1 VQIDREATLKNA
13 EKLLRQGKLEA
24 ALAEYVRVV
33 TTYPND
39 WNSVNALGDLYV
51 RAGQSDK
58 AIVQFARVGDHLL
71 KEGAFARAVAIYK
84 KIVRINPEDPRG
96 TRGLAHASEKLHASR
111 PVHRG
116 GPPVP
121 PDDPDAR
128 MLASRTAQDVA
139 DVARACELLVEAADL
154 YEAQGKPADAVAAIA
169 EASGIDPA
177 NVALRERLLRML
189 IAQGELVQARYVA
202 RAVSELVVV
211 ADAFERAG
219 DRGNALDTIAE
230 AARAEPEN
238 QSLRDR
244 VLHQFIEAGELDRA
258 RQLARSAA
266 DLLLVAQ
273 ALNKAHRGGEV
284 LDLVSEAVDREP
296 HNVALRGQLV
306 TACLASGDIER
317 ARGAART
324 AHDWVLLA
332 KAMQKQGRS
341 TDALAAMLEATQRD
355 PHDVGLHSDFVR
367 ACIDARDLWQARE
380 VARTKAEI
388 VAVADALEAAGDAAA
403 ARDMRADAL
412 RRDPDDPMLRLR
424 LIRDYIAAGD
434 HDRAHALLTLD
445 VAGDDPELILLL
457 VRLEFGIGR
466 LAEGRRALA
475 HLLTTHPER
484 RDEAAAIGREL
495 LEAGENDAAFLCVE
509 LFAESAAAVGNWS
522 SAASALEQFVERV
535 PHHAAA
541 LSKLIDIYVDAGLE
555 SRIAPAQGQL
565 ADAYLR
571 AGQAVEARVIAE
583 DLVLRAPWERSS
595 IERCLRALF
604 LCGDP
609 DPERTIADLL
619 STDATVETEGEL

>member
-13 EKLLRQGKLEA
+13 EKLLRQGKLESA
-24 ALAEYVRVV
+24 VAEYVRVV
-33 TTYPND
+33 AAYPND

-51 RAGQSDK
+51 RGGQNEK

-71 KEGAFARAVAIYK
+71 KEGAFSRAVALYK

-96 TRGLAHASEKLHASR
+96 TRGLAQASEKLHASR
-111 PVHRG
+111 PLQRG

-121 PDDPDAR
+121 PDDPAAR
-128 MLASRTAQDVA
+128 MLASRTAQDAA
-139 DVARACELLVEAADL
+139 DVARACELLDEAADL

-169 EASGIDPA
+169 EASSIDPA
-177 NVALRERLLRML
+177 NVVLRERLLRML
-189 IAQGELVQARYVA
+189 IAQRELVQARYVA
-202 RAVSELVVV
+202 RGVSELVVV

-219 DRGNALDTIAE
+219 ERGQALDTIAE

-238 QSLRDR
+238 QALRER
-244 VLHQFIEAGELDRA
+244 VLRQLIEAGEVDRA

-273 ALNKAHRGGEV
+273 ALNQADRGGEV
-284 LDLVSEAVDREP
+284 LDLVSDAVDREP

-306 TACLASGDIER
+306 TACLASGDVER

-324 AHDWVLLA
+324 ARDWVLLA
-332 KAMQKQGRS
+332 REMQKQGRAV
-341 TDALAAMLEATQRD
+341 DALAAMREATQRD
-355 PHDVGLHSDFVR
+355 PHDAALHADFVR
-367 ACIDARDLWQARE
+367 ACIAADDLWQARE
-380 VARTKAEI
+380 AARTKAEI
-388 VAVADALEAAGDAAA
+388 VDVADALDAAGDATA
-403 ARDMRADAL
+403 AREMRADAL
-412 RRDPDDPMLRLR
+412 RRDPDDPVLRLR
-424 LIRDYIAAGD
+424 LIRDYIQAGD
-434 HDRAHALLTLD
+434 EDRAHALLTLD
-445 VAGDDPELILLL
+445 VAGDDPELILMLA
-457 VRLEFGIGR
+457 RLEFGIGR

-475 HLLTTHPER
+475 HLLTTRAER
-484 RDEAAAIGREL
+484 RTEVATLGREL

-509 LFAESAAAVGNWS
+509 LVAESAAAVGNWE

-541 LSKLIDIYVDAGLE
+541 LSKLIDVYVDAGLD

-571 AGQAVEARVIAE
+571 AGQAAEARVIAE

-619 STDATVETEGEL
+619 TTDAAVDAEDGQ